1 MMCVDIFVRHI
12 GDNKGYEKEV
22 LEYYKIYGKVFAFV
36 RKKIHK
42 NFSFIKSLGDVLAIF
57 RYMKKNE
64 NRFGMEI
71 HMRDLMKVA
80 KA

>member
-1 MMCVDIFVRHI
+1 MICVDIFLKHI
-12 GDNKGYEKEV
+12 GDNIGYEKEV
-22 LEYYKIYGKVFAFV
+22 LEYYKIYGKVFSFV

-42 NFSFIKSLGDVLAIF
+42 NFSIFKSLADVLSIF

-64 NRFGMEI
+64 KRFGMEI

>member
-1 MMCVDIFVRHI
+1 MIRQISELM
-12 GDNKGYEKEV
+12 
-22 LEYYKIYGKVFAFV
+22 
-36 RKKIHK
+36 
-42 NFSFIKSLGDVLAIF
+42 SIF

-64 NRFGMEI
+64 ARFGMEI